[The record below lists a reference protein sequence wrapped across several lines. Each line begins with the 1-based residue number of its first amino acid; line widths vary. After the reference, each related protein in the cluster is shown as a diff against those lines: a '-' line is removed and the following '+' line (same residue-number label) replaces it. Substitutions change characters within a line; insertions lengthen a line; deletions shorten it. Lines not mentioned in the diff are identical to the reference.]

1 MKLDNKQSFL
11 SFCFVSEGAPTKK
24 FRATKIAGLTAVML
38 LVITLSLGCVNL
50 AKAQYSADAY
60 TVGLWHL
67 DEVKPADYM
76 EITPDAM
83 GYNNGILGGETHPT
97 LVEGKFGKAL
107 SFDVTSFV
115 YVPISFLVGFPPTPE
130 PIYIPISPNL
140 DIQKELKIEAWINVQ
155 AFTNATYNNIVV
167 KCMRTDP
174 GVENVT
180 RVFGLAVKQSVEQN
194 GSGVLSGCVSTDSGG
209 FNEIVTSEPVI
220 SLNQWMNVAFTRTST
235 GMHLYMN
242 GEEQNVKAIYGV
254 QNPTGSIIN
263 GTEVYIGH
271 DSDVIID
278 EVKISDLAPEKQV
291 VSSQI
296 DIGNN
301 LLIAVVIGVV
311 VFATAWVLRKAIQM
325 WVIYS
330 KSRN

>member
-1 MKLDNKQSFL
+1 
-11 SFCFVSEGAPTKK
+11 
-24 FRATKIAGLTAVML
+24 ML
-38 LVITLSLGCVNL
+38 LVITLSLGFVNL

-67 DEVKPADYM
+67 DEVKPDEYM

-83 GYNNGILGGETHPT
+83 GYNHGTLGGETTPA
-97 LVEGKFGKAL
+97 LVEGKFEKAL
-107 SFDVTSFV
+107 SFDESSFV

-130 PIYIPISPNL
+130 PIYIPISPGL

-155 AFTNATYNNIVV
+155 AFTNASYNNIVV
-167 KCMRTDP
+167 KCTRTDP
-174 GVENVT
+174 QWESIT
-180 RVFGLAVKQSVEQN
+180 RVAGLAVKPNLEQN
-194 GSGVLSGCVSTDSGG
+194 GTGVLSGCVFTDSGG
-209 FNEIVTSEPVI
+209 FNEIVTTEPVI
-220 SLNQWMNVAFTRTST
+220 SLNQWTNVAFTRTST
-235 GMHLYMN
+235 GMHLYVN
-242 GEEQNVKAIYGV
+242 GEEQNVKPICGV

-271 DSDVIID
+271 DSEVIID
-278 EVKISDLAPEKQV
+278 EVRISDLAPEKQV
-291 VSSQI
+291 LLSQI

-311 VFATAWVLRKAIQM
+311 VLATAWVLRKAIQM

>member
-1 MKLDNKQSFL
+1 MKNSKNQSFRL
-11 SFCFVSEGAPTKK
+11 AST
-24 FRATKIAGLTAVML
+24 I
-38 LVITLSLGCVNL
+38 LVITLLSFVVVNIPQ
-50 AKAQYSADAY
+50 AYCADGY

-67 DEVKPADYM
+67 DEVQPADYM
-76 EITPDAM
+76 EITPDAT
-83 GYNNGILGGETHPT
+83 GYNHGTLGGENHPT

-107 SFDVTSFV
+107 SFDVTGFV

-130 PIYIPISPNL
+130 PIYIPVSPNL

-155 AFTNATYNNIVV
+155 AFTNATYNNIIV
-167 KCMRTDP
+167 KCTRADP
-174 GVENVT
+174 GYKNVT
-180 RVFGLAVKQSVEQN
+180 RVFGLAVKQSPEQN
-194 GSGVLSGCVSTDSGG
+194 GVGVLSGCVHTDEGG
-209 FNEIVTSEPVI
+209 FNEIVTTKPVV
-220 SLNQWMNVAFTRTST
+220 SLNQWINVAFTRSST

-242 GEEQNVKAIYGV
+242 GEEQNVKAVEGV
-254 QNPTGSIIN
+254 QNPAGKIIN

-271 DSDVIID
+271 DSAAIID
-278 EVKISDLAPEKQV
+278 EAKIVDLAPEV
-291 VSSQI
+291 VSAQI

-301 LLIAVVIGVV
+301 LLIAIVIAVV

>member
-1 MKLDNKQSFL
+1 VKLDNKQSVRSL
-11 SFCFVSEGAPTKK
+11 SFVA
-24 FRATKIAGLTAVML
+24 ML
-38 LVITLSLGCVNL
+38 LVITLSLGFVNVT
-50 AKAQYSADAY
+50 KAQYSADAY

-67 DEVKPADYM
+67 DEVKPNEYM

-83 GYNNGILGGETHPT
+83 GYNHGTLGGETPPA
-97 LVEGKFGKAL
+97 LVEGKFEKAL
-107 SFDVTSFV
+107 SFEVSSFV

-130 PIYIPISPNL
+130 PIYIPISPSL

-155 AFTNATYNNIVV
+155 EFTNASYNNIVV
-167 KCMRTDP
+167 KCTRTDP
-174 GVENVT
+174 QWESIT
-180 RVFGLAVKQSVEQN
+180 RVVGLAVKPTLEQSRT
-194 GSGVLSGCVSTDSGG
+194 GVLSGCVFTDSGG
-209 FNEIVTSEPVI
+209 FNEIVTTEPVI
-220 SLNQWMNVAFTRTST
+220 SLNQWINVAFTRTST
-235 GMHLYMN
+235 GMHLYVN
-242 GEEQNVKAIYGV
+242 GAEQNVKAICGV

-271 DSDVIID
+271 DSEVIID
-278 EVKISDLAPEKQV
+278 EVRISDLAPEKQV

-311 VFATAWVLRKAIQM
+311 VLATAWVLRKAIQM